1 MAAIR
6 NSGTSDRTKILNL
19 RKIIAIV
26 ALKDGPTNPFLRLIG
41 ERARALAQAYEDRQI
56 ETQETLARF
65 MNLAQQY
72 IDSDEERRKLGLDE
86 NAFAIYNELKSF
98 IDTFS
103 PQQAEEINAIFKDFP
118 DYGWDESQERKL
130 RAKLYKSILAVVGT
144 SKMMR

>member
-1 MAAIR
+1 M
-6 NSGTSDRTKILNL
+6 
-19 RKIIAIV
+19 
-26 ALKDGPTNPFLRLIG
+26 IG

-98 IDTFS
+98 INPFT
-103 PQQAEEINAIFKDFP
+103 PQQAEEIDAIFRDFP

-130 RAKLYKSILAVVGT
+130 RAKLYKSIRSLVGA
-144 SKMMR
+144 SKMIEVTDSLLRLRRA